1 MRIFTKS
8 LLTLVLLCVA
18 GVVSAQGTVK
28 GWFEVDASCVS
39 REPGYQ
45 EGDHPS
51 RVEDGAT
58 VIYAR
63 SNEGINDFV
72 AWDTQ
77 FFITIGKDYALKEG
91 GKFRLRMKVK
101 ADNPT
106 GEAATQAHAAP
117 GTYNA
122 EIGKITFTDSWEDF
136 DTGEITLSS
145 DQGKNDGFYS
155 FAINLGLGDENTFY
169 FKDIVF
175 EIYGDKPATPTVV
188 SQKWQWTEM
197 INNNDCEGTDN
208 SSYWYRT
215 FPYNKG
221 DQAINAEIVDGAGK
235 EGRGVKVVT
244 TECGD
249 IDNQYDP
256 TNDIGGHAWDNQFWF
271 SFNEEIPAGAHYK
284 VSFDYRAE
292 EDLTVGTQAHNTP
305 GEYNHYQMF
314 GDLNFTSEWKTYTG
328 EGNISGDQSKEDK
341 PMLSVAFN
349 LNTDQNHNE
358 PAHTF
363 YFDNLSFK
371 TGYIINDVRND
382 EVGGFQILFT
392 EYTNMPDLVKSIVG
406 KKRRVVLPEAI
417 AQAAVKITV
426 DGVEV
431 PVDAVEYDRDG
442 SLYAFFSEEY
452 GTIADGAK
460 IVVTFTNPEDA
471 KYRLLYT
478 RGDNLGNAVE
488 NFEQDSEYDGEISIL
503 PSSWLSPDLEE
514 SDPEEG
520 SFCLPASTKTFTL
533 TFDKPVK
540 ATLMVAKLD
549 GSEALTVVPDAEN
562 EAVVKLMR
570 APSAAALAEG
580 KHKINVT
587 KVYAKNDEQMYE
599 DSPVEL
605 TFSVGEPAVD
615 AKLQRALDAAQA
627 VLEESEDAR
636 YQGEAYTALQEAVDK
651 YNAEAINYTKPS
663 EVQAALD
670 ELSVKNEA
678 QSQHFNRCKKYD
690 DNLAKAEGIVDNYA
704 DSKYAALALY
714 SELATAVGKYRGK
727 VLTDDAEL
735 DVANK
740 DLEANVK
747 AGENMFT
754 EGQSNNGDCGVKVLV
769 DRIRQGAESLK
780 NTFGY
785 TDEDELIVAANN
797 AVTDDDA
804 LAGIIKNSIKT
815 KVYEALAKGDTSFF
829 TETEEDGNTIL
840 GGPDLTVFIKNPNMY
855 ALLPKNGI
863 NPENTPG
870 WEKIDGN
877 MGLYGSG
884 GSGWGNPRNI
894 EGLPEDC
901 AFTIYQQNT
910 RAEQTITD
918 LPAGK
923 YIVTLYGSDWG
934 NKKKDDGSGVDAQGF
949 VYAKLS
955 DTPAVEEGA
964 EEDRD
969 VNFAATATC
978 EYAGQYQMNKAH
990 ELEVEVKD
998 GKLTIGMQFCSDSQY
1013 FFGDVKLRLVGAAD
1027 GVNYAEEL
1035 EKFQTG
1041 IETVK
1046 TTNSAVFYDLQ
1057 GRRVAA
1063 PSKGLYIKNN
1073 KKVVIK

>member
-8 LLTLVLLCVA
+8 LLTFVLLCVA

-51 RVEDGAT
+51 RVEDGAV

-63 SNEGINDFV
+63 SNEGVNDFV

-106 GEAATQAHAAP
+106 GEASTQAHAAP

-155 FAINLGLGDENTFY
+155 FAINLGFGDENNFY

-175 EIYGDKPATPTVV
+175 EIYGDKPATPTVL
-188 SQKWQWTEM
+188 SQNILWTPL
-197 INNNDCEGTDN
+197 IQNSDCEGTEN
-208 SSYWYRT
+208 TSFRLRQY
-215 FPYNKG
+215 PYEENQPADPVALVPG
-221 DQAINAEIVDGAGK
+221 AGVDGSQGIKIQTKDK
-235 EGRGVKVVT
+235 EK
-244 TECGD
+244 TE
-249 IDNQYDP
+249 
-256 TNDIGGHAWDNQFWF
+256 WDSQFWF
-271 SFNEEIPAGAHYK
+271 TFDEAVPAGTRLRVK
-284 VSFDYRAE
+284 FDYRSENDVEA
-292 EDLTVGTQAHNTP
+292 DIPTQAHTLNP
-305 GEYNHYQMF
+305 GGKQADDKDSYNHYE
-314 GDLNFTSEWKTYTG
+314 LL
-328 EGNISGDQSKEDK
+328 GNIHFTPDWQTFSNDNFVPNTTQAPADR
-341 PMLSVAFN
+341 PMGSIAFN
-349 LNTDQNHNE
+349 LNQSN
-358 PAHTF
+358 PANIY
-363 YFDNLSFK
+363 YFDNVYVDKYSLL
-371 TGYIINDVRND
+371 NDVRND

-406 KKRRVVLPEAI
+406 KKRRAVLPEAI

-442 SLYAFFSEEY
+442 SLYAFFSEDY

-460 IVVTFTNPEDA
+460 VVVTFTNPEDA

-488 NFEQDSEYDGEISIL
+488 NFEQESKYDGEISIL

-540 ATLMVAKLD
+540 ASKMVAKLD

-587 KVYAKNDEQMYE
+587 KVYAKNDEQEYE

-605 TFSVGEPAVD
+605 TFSIGEPAVD
-615 AKLQRALDAAQA
+615 GKLQRALDAAKV
-627 VLEESEDAR
+627 VLENSEDAR
-636 YQGEAYTALQEAVDK
+636 FQGDAYAELKAAVEK
-651 YNAEAINYTKPS
+651 YDVEAINYTKPS

-670 ELSVKNEA
+670 DLSGKNEA
-678 QSQHFNRCKKYD
+678 QTQHYNSCKKYD
-690 DNLAKAEGIVDNYA
+690 ENISKLETIVAENEKFAAVPLYA
-704 DSKYAALALY
+704 ELKTLFEKYQ
-714 SELATAVGKYRGK
+714 GK
-727 VLTDDAEL
+727 VLTDDKQLADANAEL
-735 DVANK
+735 DS
-740 DLEANVK
+740 NVK
-747 AGENMFT
+747 LGNDMFT
-754 EGQSNNGDCGVKVLV
+754 TGPSDNGNCGLKVLV
-769 DRIRQGAESLK
+769 ERLRLGAESLK
-780 NTFGY
+780 ANFGAA
-785 TDEDELIVAANN
+785 DDDELVVAVDN
-797 AVTDDDA
+797 AYTDDDE
-804 LAGIIKNSIKT
+804 LAQYIKNTITT
-815 KVYEALAKGDTSFF
+815 KVYEKLAAGDASLFSQ
-829 TETEEDGNTIL
+829 TEDEEGNVTKS
-840 GGPDLTVFIKNPNMY
+840 GPDMTVFVKNPNFY
-855 ALLPKNGI
+855 AKDGGHKGFNA
-863 NPENTPG
+863 ENVPG
-870 WEKIDGN
+870 WTSN
-877 MGLYGSG
+877 LANNPGLWTTWGSA
-884 GSGWGNPRNI
+884 RNI
-894 EGLPEDC
+894 DGLPEDC
-901 AFTIYQQNT
+901 AFTTWYGNFNV
-910 RAEQTITD
+910 EQTVTD
-918 LPAGK
+918 LPAGV
-923 YIVTLYGSDWG
+923 YNITIYGSEWLNNG
-934 NKKKDDGSGVDAQGF
+934 GGDDPKEINSF
-949 VYAKLS
+949 VYAKTS
-955 DTPAVEEGA
+955 DTPAVEEG
-964 EEDRD
+964 ETEDRD
-969 VNFAATATC
+969 VNYATTLTC
-978 EYAGQYQMNKAH
+978 FHAGQYSMSGAH
-990 ELEVEVKD
+990 KLEVTVTD
-998 GKLTIGMQFCSDSQY
+998 GKLTFGIAMRGDSQY
-1013 FFGDVKLRLVGAAD
+1013 LFGKAELTLVGPAE
-1027 GVNYAEEL
+1027 GVDYAQEL
-1035 EKFQTG
+1035 QKFQTG

>member
-8 LLTLVLLCVA
+8 LLTFVLLCVA

-28 GWFEVDASCVS
+28 GWFEVDASCIS

-63 SNEGINDFV
+63 SNEGVNDFV

-155 FAINLGLGDENTFY
+155 FAINLGFGDENNFY

-175 EIYGDKPATPTVV
+175 EIYGDKPATPTVL
-188 SQKWQWTEM
+188 SENFKWTDL
-197 INNNDCEGTDN
+197 INNGDAEGEDVSN
-208 SSYWYRT
+208 FYLRT
-215 FPYNKG
+215 YPYDDG
-221 DQAINAEIVDGAGK
+221 VIAPHAVIEDGAGVD
-235 EGRGVKVVT
+235 GSRAVKAASVAKV
-244 TECGD
+244 E
-249 IDNQYDP
+249 
-256 TNDIGGHAWDNQFWF
+256 HEWDTQFWIAC
-271 SFNEEIPAGAHYK
+271 NETLPAGTRIK
-284 VSFDYRAE
+284 VEFDYRA
-292 EDLTVGTQAHNTP
+292 DADAKTSTQAHMINP
-305 GEYNHYQMF
+305 GE
-314 GDLNFTSEWKTYTG
+314 GDGGGSYITSSMIGDINFTTAWQKFS
-328 EGNISGDQSKEDK
+328 NDNVLISNDMSTEAK
-341 PMLSVAFN
+341 PFGSITFNMNEVADAN
-349 LNTDQNHNE
+349 VY
-358 PAHTF
+358 
-363 YFDNLSFK
+363 YFDNIVVQKGSLL
-371 TGYIINDVRND
+371 NDVRND

-406 KKRRVVLPEAI
+406 KKRRAVLPEAI
-417 AQAAVKITV
+417 GQAAVKITV

-442 SLYAFFSEEY
+442 SLYAFFSEDY

-460 IVVTFTNPEDA
+460 VVVTFTNPEDA

-503 PSSWLSPDLEE
+503 PSSWLSPDLED

-540 ATLMVAKLD
+540 ASKMVAKLD

-587 KVYAKNDEQMYE
+587 KVYAKNDEQEYE

-605 TFSVGEPAVD
+605 TFSIGEPAVD
-615 AKLQRALDAAQA
+615 GKLQRALDAAKV
-627 VLEESEDAR
+627 VLENSEDAR
-636 YQGEAYTALQEAVDK
+636 FQGDAYAELKAAVEK
-651 YNAEAINYTKPS
+651 YDVEAINYTKPS

-670 ELSVKNEA
+670 DLSGKNEA
-678 QSQHFNRCKKYD
+678 QTQHYNSCKKYD
-690 DNLAKAEGIVDNYA
+690 DNISKLETIVAENEKFAAVPLYA
-704 DSKYAALALY
+704 ELKTLFEKYQ
-714 SELATAVGKYRGK
+714 GK
-727 VLTDDAEL
+727 VLTDDKQLADANAEL
-735 DVANK
+735 DS
-740 DLEANVK
+740 NVK
-747 AGENMFT
+747 LGNDMFT
-754 EGQSNNGDCGVKVLV
+754 TGPSDNGNCGLKVLV
-769 DRIRQGAESLK
+769 ERLRLGAESLK
-780 NTFGY
+780 ANFGAA
-785 TDEDELIVAANN
+785 DDDELVVAVDN
-797 AVTDDDA
+797 AYTDDDE
-804 LAGIIKNSIKT
+804 LAQYIKNTITT
-815 KVYEALAKGDTSFF
+815 KVYEKLAAGDASLFSQ
-829 TETEEDGNTIL
+829 TEDEEGNVTKS
-840 GGPDLTVFIKNPNMY
+840 GPDMTVFVKNPNFY
-855 ALLPKNGI
+855 AKDGGHKGFNA
-863 NPENTPG
+863 ENVPG
-870 WEKIDGN
+870 WTSN
-877 MGLYGSG
+877 LANNPGLWTTWGSA
-884 GSGWGNPRNI
+884 RNI
-894 EGLPEDC
+894 DGLPEDC
-901 AFTIYQQNT
+901 AFTTWYGNFNV
-910 RAEQTITD
+910 EQTVTD
-918 LPAGK
+918 LPAGV
-923 YIVTLYGSDWG
+923 YNITIYGSEWLNNG
-934 NKKKDDGSGVDAQGF
+934 GGDDPKEINSF
-949 VYAKLS
+949 VYAKTS
-955 DTPAVEEGA
+955 DTPAVEEG
-964 EEDRD
+964 ETEDRD
-969 VNFAATATC
+969 VNYATTLTC
-978 EYAGQYQMNKAH
+978 FHAGQYSMSGAH
-990 ELEVEVKD
+990 KLEVTVTD
-998 GKLTIGMQFCSDSQY
+998 GKLTFGIAMRGDSQY
-1013 FFGDVKLRLVGAAD
+1013 LFGKAELTLVGPAE
-1027 GVNYAEEL
+1027 GVDYAQEL
-1035 EKFQTG
+1035 QKFQTG

>member
-28 GWFEVDASCVS
+28 GWFEVDASCIS
-39 REPGYQ
+39 REPGYTELQ
-45 EGDHPS
+45 GDHPS

-63 SNEGINDFV
+63 SNEGVDGFV

-106 GEAATQAHAAP
+106 GEASTQAHAAP

-175 EIYGDKPATPTVV
+175 EIYGDKPATPTVL
-188 SQKWQWTEM
+188 SQNILWTPL
-197 INNNDCEGTDN
+197 IQNSDCEGTEN
-208 SSYWYRT
+208 TSFRLRQY
-215 FPYNKG
+215 PYEENQPADPVALVPG
-221 DQAINAEIVDGAGK
+221 AGVDGSQGIK
-235 EGRGVKVVT
+235 IQTKDMEVH
-244 TECGD
+244 E
-249 IDNQYDP
+249 
-256 TNDIGGHAWDNQFWF
+256 WDSQFWF
-271 SFNEEIPAGAHYK
+271 TFDDVVPAGTRIRVK
-284 VSFDYRAE
+284 FDYRAE
-292 EDLTVGTQAHNTP
+292 NTPEAKIPTQAHTLNP
-305 GEYNHYQMF
+305 GGKQADGNDSYNHYELL
-314 GDLNFTSEWKTYTG
+314 GDIDFTTDWQTFSNDNFVPNTT
-328 EGNISGDQSKEDK
+328 QSPADR
-341 PMLSVAFN
+341 PMGSIAFN
-349 LNTDQNHNE
+349 LNQSN
-358 PAHTF
+358 PANIY
-363 YFDNLSFK
+363 YFDNVYVDKYALL
-371 TGYIINDVRND
+371 NDVRND

-417 AQAAVKITV
+417 AQAAVKVTV

-442 SLYAFFSEEY
+442 SLFAFFSEDY
-452 GTIADGAK
+452 GSIADGAK
-460 IVVTFTNPEDA
+460 VVVTFTNPEDA

-488 NFEQDSEYDGEISIL
+488 NFEQESKYDGEISIL

-605 TFSVGEPAVD
+605 TFSIGEPAVD
-615 AKLQRALDAAQA
+615 GKLQRALDAAKV
-627 VLEESEDAR
+627 VLENSEDAR
-636 YQGEAYTALQEAVDK
+636 FQGDAYAELKAAVDK
-651 YNAEAINYTKPS
+651 YDVEAINYTKPS

-678 QSQHFNRCKKYD
+678 QTQHYNRCKKYD

-863 NPENTPG
+863 NEENTPG
-870 WEKIDGN
+870 WTLINGN

-901 AFTIYQQNT
+901 AFTIYHGDT
-910 RAEQTITD
+910 RVEQTING

-923 YIVTLYGSDWG
+923 YIVTFYGSDWG
-934 NKKKDDGSGVDAQGF
+934 NTLKDDGSGVEAQGF

-969 VNFAATATC
+969 VNFAATTTSF
-978 EYAGQYQMNKAH
+978 YAGQYQMNGKH
-990 ELEVEVKD
+990 NLEVEVVD
-998 GKLTIGMQFCSDSQY
+998 GQLTIGVQMASDSQY
-1013 FFGDVKLRLVGAAD
+1013 FYGDVKLTLVGAAD

-1035 EKFQTG
+1035 EKFKTG